1 MFGGGSRWPF
11 FQLALVLTGF
21 QIAFIG
27 LAIGTHNWGVQPP
40 EILVKMNPLW
50 SKFGQNNVL
59 VPASLF
65 DRMQQASTW
74 RIGVN
79 MMVWAAFQFLGGGLL
94 VDWLR
99 SLSR

>member
-74 RIGVN
+74 RIGDCH
-79 MMVWAAFQFLGGGLL
+79 FLGHKHGFS
-94 VDWLR
+94 VQVHR
-99 SLSR
+99 FINSAT